1 MTLSH
6 ADAAI
11 AALRRALLAGGLAIV
26 PTDTVYG
33 LACAL
38 DEPQGVEALYA
49 LKGRPRE
56 QACQVLLYAPNLLD
70 EALAPLDEVVSRAV
84 RALLPGPAT
93 CIVPDPAHRYAAAAG
108 DAPGSVGLRAPVMGG
123 PLGAL
128 DIPLV
133 ATSANDP
140 GGPDPAV
147 VDEVPAAVRQA
158 VAVTIDMGRLMPV
171 PSAVVDLRDVA
182 DDGFGWLLRPGPHPE
197 RVVEAL
203 AAMGVGLASRG

>member
-1 MTLSH
+1 MS
-6 ADAAI
+6 DASI
-11 AALRRALLAGGLAIV
+11 DVPALRESLLAGGLAIV

-38 DEPQGVEALYA
+38 DSPEGVEALYA

-56 QACQVLLYAPNLLD
+56 QACQVLFYAPAILD
-70 EALAPLDEVVSRAV
+70 EALAPLDEQTAKAV

-93 CIVPDPAHRYAAAAG
+93 CLVPDPAERFAAAAG
-108 DAPGSVGLRAPVMGG
+108 QAPGTVGLRMPEMT
-123 PLGAL
+123 GAIADL

-140 GGPDPAV
+140 GGRDPAT
-147 VDEVPAAVRQA
+147 VDDVPATVRAAVSA
-158 VAVTIDMGRLMPV
+158 TIDLGRLTPV

-182 DDGFGWLLRPGPHPE
+182 DDGFVWLLRPGPHPE

-203 AAMGVGLASRG
+203 AAVGVGLASRG